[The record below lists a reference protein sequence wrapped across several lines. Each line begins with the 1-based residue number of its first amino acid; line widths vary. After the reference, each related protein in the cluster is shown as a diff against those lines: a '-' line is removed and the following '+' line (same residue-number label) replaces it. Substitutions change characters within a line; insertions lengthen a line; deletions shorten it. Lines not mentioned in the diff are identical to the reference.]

1 MDNPLPPLTASVGRL
16 RALVQGFDVEQLE
29 GPSYDEDWTIADVLS
44 HLGSGAVLMERRL
57 DAALTGAPTPD
68 DIAQPVWDE
77 WNAKSPRAKAD
88 DALVEDERLDRAFGA
103 VGEAERSRIEFPFG
117 PVSVSFDTAAG
128 LRLNE
133 HALHTWDIEVMSH
146 AGARLAAEAADV
158 IVDNLGLIGRFAARP
173 TGDEREIRIR
183 TAHPVRHFTVRLT
196 PESAELLDGDGGIA
210 PDVELPA
217 ESFCRLVYGRL
228 DPEHSPPVP
237 ANGEVLD
244 ILRRVFPGV

>member
-16 RALVQGFDVEQLE
+16 RALVEPFDVEQLE
-29 GPSYDEDWTIADVLS
+29 GPSYSADWTIADVLS
-44 HLGSGAVLMERRL
+44 HLGSSAVLMARRL
-57 DAALTGAPTPD
+57 EAALAGDPLPD

-77 WNAKSPRAKAD
+77 WNAKSPRAQAD

-103 VGEAERSRIEFPFG
+103 VGEAERARIEFPFG
-117 PVSVSFDTAAG
+117 PMSVSFDTAAG

-133 HALHTWDIEVMSH
+133 HALHTWDIEVMSD
-146 AGARLAAEAADV
+146 AAARLPADAAGV

-173 TGDEREIRIR
+173 TGDEQEIRVR
-183 TAHPVRHFTVRLT
+183 TKHPVRHFTVRLT
-196 PESAELLDGDGGIA
+196 PENAEMLDGDGGIA

-228 DPEHSPPVP
+228 DPDHSPPVR

-244 ILRRVFPGV
+244 TLRRVFPGV